1 MLLNFGRE
9 ILKDINMIFLYTILT
24 IVTTLLILFYLRYI
38 GIQEENKL
46 KEEKKEKALV
56 KEIEEYKKIIDF
68 EKTSIEFKEEIKKIN
83 RECRNID
90 KVTDVISFAFEDNE
104 EILYNNI
111 RVLGDIYI
119 CIPRMLKQA
128 RDYGHSEKREL
139 SFLTVHGLL
148 HLLGYDH
155 ISKSDEEKMFAL
167 QELILNGE
175 NIKR

>member
-1 MLLNFGRE
+1 MGGYLMNSYEINDNELFKDYDYLNGVIE
-9 ILKDINMIFLYTILT
+9 ATLKHEKVENALFSIIF
-24 IVTTLLILFYLRYI
+24 VN
-38 GIQEENKL
+38 E
-46 KEEKKEKALV
+46 
-56 KEIEEYKKIIDF
+56 
-68 EKTSIEFKEEIKKIN
+68 EEIKKIN

-119 CIPRMLKQA
+119 CIPRMLEQA